1 MYADS
6 NFNSWTNELKLG
18 CMSLKLRTFMK
29 IKQTDKLYAL
39 RSKLRVRGFTL
50 IEILIFTAIVSV
62 FFVVAAAVSA
72 FSLQVMRT
80 NENKIY
86 ATHYA
91 EEAIEWLRN
100 EKETTGWTTFSTR
113 TGTWCLNSTLT
124 NLASSTNTVCPVS
137 GATAY
142 QLGSTDFNRHFNRD
156 AVLTSVAGNI
166 SANIIVS
173 WKDVGGNTLSVPV
186 NTIFA
191 QIE

>member
-1 MYADS
+1 
-6 NFNSWTNELKLG
+6 
-18 CMSLKLRTFMK
+18 MSI
-29 IKQTDKLYAL
+29 IKQLN
-39 RSKLRVRGFTL
+39 RGFTL

-72 FSLQVMRT
+72 FSLGVMRN
-80 NENKIY
+80 NENRVY

-100 EKETTGWTTFSTR
+100 DKETTGWSTFSTR

-124 NLASSTNTVCPVS
+124 NLASAQNSACPVS
-137 GATAY
+137 GASAY
-142 QLGSTDFNRHFNRD
+142 LLGSVDYGRHFNRE

-166 SANIIVS
+166 SANVTVS

-191 QIE
+191 QTE